1 MKKMFVFL
9 FVIGILMLGTLVML
23 DDAQEKPIQENMDF
37 SDPENFGDSDGYTIN
52 GEGHGGGGG
61 GDAPG

>member
-1 MKKMFVFL
+1 
-9 FVIGILMLGTLVML
+9 MLGTLVML
-23 DDAQEKPIQENMDF
+23 DDAQENPIQENMDF